1 MVTLAGR
8 SDACVRFKLS
18 FNNLESPA
26 DNARVHWVGVTGAG
40 GLGVLVVYL
49 RYRRR
54 RVGGQR
60 RYSVRLSLGRV
71 FGEALSVLGGYHRM
85 DTRLRVTVVDR
96 SDNAFI
102 TVPRFN
108 VVLIDSSVY
117 FGWNDG
123 ESFVV

>member
-1 MVTLAGR
+1 VTPAARETRMVTLAGR

-54 RVGGQR
+54 RVGTAP
-60 RYSVRLSLGRV
+60 L
-71 FGEALSVLGGYHRM
+71 
-85 DTRLRVTVVDR
+85 
-96 SDNAFI
+96 
-102 TVPRFN
+102 
-108 VVLIDSSVY
+108 
-117 FGWNDG
+117 
-123 ESFVV
+123 